1 VSEDHLPVTLPLI
14 QHYRV
19 FLPILM
25 GNIEQKNLYLLPKPK
40 ECDSGENSGIS
51 RKEIT
56 MAVEILDTLG
66 LKCPQPVLKI
76 AVRAPDMKA
85 GDILEVLGDCPTFEK
100 DIRIWCERLGKVFLS
115 VKDEG
120 GDKKAIQIQF

>member
-1 VSEDHLPVTLPLI
+1 
-14 QHYRV
+14 
-19 FLPILM
+19 
-25 GNIEQKNLYLLPKPK
+25 
-40 ECDSGENSGIS
+40 
-51 RKEIT
+51 

-76 AVRAPDMKA
+76 AVRAPDMKP

-115 VKDEG
+115 IKEEE
-120 GDKKAIQIQF
+120 GDKKRIQIQF